1 MKLAS
6 MLSVLV
12 LLVGLV
18 ISCGSNS
25 SDNGPQPVTYSD
37 PSEAANGA
45 SSAKA
50 SVDMTSAMSEAAA
63 GLSSSS
69 SNPAGYAPGKGG
81 TTATDTSSI
90 ANIDP
95 KLKTLVD
102 GMLASMK
109 APAVRNAVSKARASK
124 AKVTMSP
131 GTPGTFTLT
140 SSCTDSSGTFTITG
154 TETSVAGTYVEYTV
168 DIRFDSC
175 KDAIDP
181 MTGLYSVTTGTIH
194 VYDKEMA
201 GNAATTRNATIDLTA
216 VKYNVSYMNVETDV
230 AKGTFNATDSGTV
243 TSRSGRNTASGS
255 FSSHDLLNNETGT
268 FYFTN
273 MTGDWTWD
281 VDVSGVET
289 VANTANGNFGL
300 NFVNASAE
308 TLTLN
313 IGLSNLQNKLR
324 FNANA
329 SIDQWMNG
337 SVTITWTPDLSIFGC
352 KSGRITFTT
361 ADATPLHYLN
371 NSDTCPDSGTL
382 QVNNATI
389 VYYGPDDPN
398 HIVVSV
404 GALSAPL
411 IDCTYLEGG
420 ICGN

>member
-1 MKLAS
+1 
-6 MLSVLV
+6 
-12 LLVGLV
+12 
-18 ISCGSNS
+18 
-25 SDNGPQPVTYSD
+25 VTYSD
-37 PSEAANGA
+37 PTEAANGA

-69 SNPAGYAPGKGG
+69 SNPEGYAPGKGG

-109 APAVRNAVSKARASK
+109 APVVQNAVSKARASK
-124 AKVTMSP
+124 AKVSMAAGP
-131 GTPGTFTLT
+131 GNPGVVTISGLCSGGT
-140 SSCTDSSGTFTITG
+140 GTFTITG
-154 TETSVAGTYVEYTV
+154 TDSSNVGTYVEYTV

-175 KDAIDP
+175 RDVPDTAGI
-181 MTGLYSVTTGTIH
+181 YSITTGTIH

-201 GNAATTRNATIDLTA
+201 GNTAITRNATLDLIA
-216 VKYNVSYMNVETDV
+216 EKYDSLNSDLHVKTDV
-230 AKGTFNATDSGTV
+230 VKAAFNATDSGTAI
-243 TSRSGRNTASGS
+243 SRSGRNTANGS
-255 FSSHDLLNNETGT
+255 FSEKDWVKNETGT

-281 VDVSGVET
+281 DVSGVIT

-300 NFVNASAE
+300 NFVNASAQ

-324 FNANA
+324 FNADA
-329 SIDQWMNG
+329 SIDQWVNG

-361 ADATPLHYLN
+361 ADATPLHYFN
-371 NSDTCPDSGTL
+371 NLDTCPDSGTL
-382 QVNNATI
+382 QINNATI
-389 VYYGPDDPN
+389 VYFGPDDPSN
-398 HIVVSV
+398 IVITV
-404 GALSAPL
+404 GALSVTRPNCL
-411 IDCTYLEGG
+411 SMEGG

>member
-6 MLSVLV
+6 MLSVSV
-12 LLVGLV
+12 LLVGLI

-25 SDNGPQPVTYSD
+25 SDNGTQSVTYSD
-37 PSEAANGA
+37 PTEAANGA

-69 SNPAGYAPGKGG
+69 NPSGYAPGKGG
-81 TTATDTSSI
+81 AKTTDTSSI

-95 KLKTLVD
+95 KLKKLVD

-109 APAVRNAVSKARASK
+109 TPAVRNAVSKARASK
-124 AKVTMSP
+124 AKVSMSP
-131 GTPGTFTLT
+131 GAFTLT

-154 TETSVAGTYVEYTV
+154 TDTSVAGTYVEYTV

-175 KDAIDP
+175 KDLPDAFGI
-181 MTGLYSVTTGTIH
+181 YSVTTGTIH
-194 VYDKEMA
+194 AYDKEMA
-201 GNAATTRNATIDLTA
+201 GNAANTRNATIDLTA
-216 VKYNVSYMNVETDV
+216 EKYDSLNLNAHVKTDV
-230 AKGTFNATDSGTV
+230 VKGTFNATDSGTA
-243 TSRSGRNTASGS
+243 TSRSGRNTANGS
-255 FSSHDLLNNETGT
+255 FSETDLINNETGT

-281 VDVSGVET
+281 FASPVET
-289 VANTANGNFGL
+289 VTNTANGNFGL
-300 NFVNASAE
+300 NFVNASQ

-324 FNANA
+324 TNTDA
-329 SIDQWMNG
+329 SIDQWVNG

-352 KSGRITFTT
+352 RSGRITFTT
-361 ADATPLHYLN
+361 ADATPLHYLSN
-371 NSDTCPDSGTL
+371 LDTCPDSGTL

-398 HIVVSV
+398 NIVITVGAVSV
-404 GALSAPL
+404 VRP
-411 IDCTYLEGG
+411 DCSSMEGG

>member
-6 MLSVLV
+6 MLSVSV
-12 LLVGLV
+12 LLVGLI

-25 SDNGPQPVTYSD
+25 SDNGSQPVTYSD
-37 PSEAANGA
+37 PTEAANGA

-81 TTATDTSSI
+81 ITATDTSSI

-109 APAVRNAVSKARASK
+109 APVVQNAVSKARASK
-124 AKVTMSP
+124 AKVSMATGP
-131 GTPGTFTLT
+131 GNPGVVTISGLCSGGT
-140 SSCTDSSGTFTITG
+140 GTFTITG
-154 TETSVAGTYVEYTV
+154 TDSSNVGTYVEYTV

-175 KDAIDP
+175 RDVPDTAGI
-181 MTGLYSVTTGTIH
+181 YSITTGTIH
-194 VYDKEMA
+194 VYDEEMA
-201 GNAATTRNATIDLTA
+201 GNTAITRNATLDLTA
-216 VKYNVSYMNVETDV
+216 DKFNSSYMVVKTDV
-230 AKGTFNATDSGTV
+230 VKATFDATDSGSA
-243 TSRSGRNTASGS
+243 TSRSGRNTANGS
-255 FSSHDLLNNETGT
+255 FSEKDWSTNETGT

-281 VDVSGVET
+281 DVSDVIT

-300 NFVNASAE
+300 NFVNASQ

-329 SIDQWMNG
+329 SIDQWVNG

-352 KSGRITFTT
+352 RSGRITFTT
-361 ADATPLHYLN
+361 ADATPLHYFDNL
-371 NSDTCPDSGTL
+371 DTCPDSGTL

-389 VYYGPDDPN
+389 VYYGPDDPT

-404 GALSAPL
+404 GALSVPL
-411 IDCTYLEGG
+411 IDCTYMEGG